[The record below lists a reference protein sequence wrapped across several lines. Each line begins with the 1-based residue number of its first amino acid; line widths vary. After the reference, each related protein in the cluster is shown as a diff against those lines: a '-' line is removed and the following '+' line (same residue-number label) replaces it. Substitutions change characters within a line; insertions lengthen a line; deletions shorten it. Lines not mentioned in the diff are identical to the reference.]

1 MTQMIREIKE
11 QPEVLTGCIQ
21 KNTLLIKEIVNQIK
35 TKKIESVLIAARGT
49 SDHAGIYGKYIIE
62 HQLGIPVALAAPSI
76 LTIYKR
82 SLKLENTMVIGISQS
97 GKAEDVLE
105 VIKSAKA
112 QGALSL
118 SITNDCDSPLAKD
131 ADFHL
136 FADAGLEKSVAA
148 TKTFTAQMMLLAVL
162 AAEWAQNSDFVDELS
177 KVPEN
182 VIKVIAL
189 EDMIEDKAQRY
200 RYMEDCFVLARGIN
214 YPAALEGALKIQETT
229 YVRAKGYAIS
239 DFHHGPFAMVE
250 QGTPVI
256 VFAPDGESLNDAKE
270 MVEKL
275 NTAGAEIILVT
286 NRSDEF
292 NEDVE
297 IVFEMPET
305 SNDLISPFYN
315 VVWAQI
321 FACKL
326 AQAKGLNP
334 DAPRGLK
341 KVTIT
346 R

>member
-1 MTQMIREIKE
+1 MTKMIKEIKQ
-11 QPEVLTGCIQ
+11 QPEVLLGCIQ
-21 KNTLLIKEIVNQIK
+21 KNKELIKRIVNQIK
-35 TKKIESVLIAARGT
+35 ARQIESVLIAARGT

-82 SLKLENTMVIGISQS
+82 SLKLKNTLVIGISQS

-105 VIKSAKA
+105 VINSAKD
-112 QGALSL
+112 QGSLSL
-118 SITNDCDSPLAKD
+118 SITNDCESPLAKD

-136 FADAGLEKSVAA
+136 FADAGLEESVAA
-148 TKTFTAQMMLLAVL
+148 TKTFTAQMMLLAAL
-162 AAEWAQNSDFVDELS
+162 TAEWAQNSQFEAELLS
-177 KVPEN
+177 VPEN
-182 VIKVIAL
+182 VLKVISL
-189 EDMIEDKAQRY
+189 EDIIEEKAQRY

-256 VFAPDGESLNDAKE
+256 VFAPDGESLGDAKE
-270 MVEKL
+270 MVKKL
-275 NTAGAEIILVT
+275 GTVGAEIILVT
-286 NRSDEF
+286 NCLDEF
-292 NEDVE
+292 KLQAD

-315 VVWAQI
+315 VVWAQM

-326 AQAKGLNP
+326 ALAKGLNP